1 MGMAYVPLW
10 RADKIDEQIKSYPEF
25 SMFGELPS
33 WGFYVRHVSGI
44 TFNNVKLSLADK
56 DFRPAFVF
64 EDADNVVMKAV
75 SFPGDKDRQI
85 YFVNK

>member
-1 MGMAYVPLW
+1 MAYVPLW

-44 TFNNVKLSLADK
+44 VFSNVKLSLTDS
-56 DFRPAFVF
+56 DFRPSFVF
-64 EDADNVVMKAV
+64 EDAADVTLKDVT
-75 SFPGDKDRQI
+75 FPGDKSRQI
-85 YFVNK
+85 YFVDK